1 MGIYDGDHLFHEN
14 ADEYHKKNQNIDMRN
29 KHIINLSST
38 GQSLKSVI
46 NVEYMIN
53 FMYNSLAE
61 TLIWEYYTTYSSA
74 FYKVDTSNH
83 TEVVYDDTTR
93 KVSLLY
99 DQSLSGDHS
108 TQTNSNLQCV
118 LCNKTDRINNR
129 YYLQFDGTKRMIS
142 DINLNKQLNKPDI
155 VNVFIVYRIKSYN
168 GSYWTINALFGHDNS
183 NFDKFISFGP
193 ETNGCSDLII
203 SGTTPTDHIVIGINN
218 VNGRSV
224 IANHQSNAYPGVL
237 NQFVCL
243 SVHWDVDLGVD
254 GSKVFC
260 NGKLLTTFQ
269 ARTSQ
274 GDNQLCFG
282 NLNPTGITGAGL
294 DGDIALF
301 LLYRNRMDERSI
313 KLHHKVFCNWY
324 QITHDPINF

>member
-1 MGIYDGDHLFHEN
+1 MGIYDGHHLFNEN
-14 ADEYHKKNQNIDMRN
+14 ADEYHKKNQNIDMKN
-29 KHIINLSST
+29 KHINNLSST

-61 TLIWEYYTTYSSA
+61 TLIWEYYTTYASA

-93 KVSLLY
+93 KVSSLY
-99 DQSLSGDHS
+99 DQSLSGD
-108 TQTNSNLQCV
+108 NSSQNNINFQPI
-118 LCNKTDRINNR
+118 LCNKLDRINNR

-142 DINLNKQLNKPDI
+142 DINLNKQGNNPDI

-168 GSYWTINALFGHDNS
+168 GSYWIINTIFSHDDGF
-183 NFDKFISFGP
+183 FDKFIGFRP
-193 ETNGCSDLII
+193 EKNGCSDLII
-203 SGTTPTDHIVIGINN
+203 SGTQNDHIIIGINSI
-218 VNGRSV
+218 NGLNPIST
-224 IANHQSNAYPGVL
+224 HKTNAYPGVL
-237 NQFVCL
+237 NKFVCL

-254 GSKVFC
+254 GSKVYC
-260 NGKLLTTFQ
+260 NGKNIGSFQ
-269 ARTSQ
+269 SRTSQ
-274 GDNQLCFG
+274 GYNQLCIG
-282 NLNPTGITGAGL
+282 DMDKNGLITGAGL